1 MTILDKIVAHKR
13 IEVADAK
20 AAVSVKQLEQQ
31 DFFTRNT
38 VSLKNR
44 LLDNDSS
51 GIIAEF
57 KRKSPS
63 KGILH
68 PLATPAEVVKGYEQ
82 AGVAGSSVLTD
93 ELFFGGTYKD
103 LMRARDAVR
112 IPLLRKDFMID
123 EYQFVEAKS
132 WGADV
137 VLLIASILTPA
148 EVKQFTKLAK
158 SLDLEV
164 LLELHGEGELDHVN
178 HLVDMV
184 GINNRN
190 LKTFE
195 VDIEQ
200 SIRMA
205 EKLGADFVKV
215 AESGISTPKD
225 VVLFRQNGFQGFLI
239 GETFMKNDSPAQACA
254 DFIDGLEEI
263 RSRPH

>member
-1 MTILDKIVAHKR
+1 MTILDKIVAQKR
-13 IEVADAK
+13 IEVANAK
-20 AAVSVKQLEQQ
+20 AATSIRQLEQSAL
-31 DFFTRNT
+31 FLRENS
-38 VSLKNR
+38 SLKNR
-44 LLDNDSS
+44 LMDDDSS

-63 KGILH
+63 KGMLN
-68 PLATPAEVVKGYEQ
+68 ATADPVEVVSGYEK

-93 ELFFGGTYKD
+93 ELFFGGSFKD
-103 LMRARDAVR
+103 LTAARNAVS

-123 EYQFVEAKS
+123 EYQFIEAKS

-148 EVKQFTKLAK
+148 EVKQFTSLAN

-164 LLELHGEGELDHVN
+164 LLELHDESELDHVY

-195 VDIEQ
+195 VDIEH
-200 SIRMA
+200 SVRMA
-205 EKLGADFVKV
+205 ERLGNDFVKV
-215 AESGISTPKD
+215 AESGISHPED
-225 VVLFRQNGFQGFLI
+225 VRMFRQNGFKGFLI
-239 GETFMKNDSPAQACA
+239 GEIFMKSVSPSVLCA
-254 DFIDGLEEI
+254 DFIREI
-263 RSRPH
+263 KVHQK